1 MRRFSIHLKERPI
14 TLPLGM
20 TKLLLSCITVG
31 EGKAETRKQRKA
43 FIVTICLP
51 SNIFFSSLRMNSL
64 FTHSRLLNETLPTPE
79 GHSPHLLAEP
89 R

>member
-20 TKLLLSCITVG
+20 TKLLLSCITVA
-31 EGKAETRKQRKA
+31 EGKAEIREQRKA
-43 FIVTICLP
+43 CIVAIYLP
-51 SNIFFSSLRMNSL
+51 SNIFFSFLRMNSL
-64 FTHSRLLNETLPTPE
+64 LTHFRLLYETLPTPG